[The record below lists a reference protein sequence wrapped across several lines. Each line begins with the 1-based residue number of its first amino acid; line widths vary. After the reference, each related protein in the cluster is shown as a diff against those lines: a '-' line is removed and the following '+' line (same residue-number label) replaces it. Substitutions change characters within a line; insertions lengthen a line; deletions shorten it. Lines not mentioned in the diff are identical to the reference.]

1 MSPSV
6 DPGGARAFGPEAL
19 AYADSLHNLARYL
32 TGNDNDAEDLVQETY
47 SRALASFAQ
56 FRSGTNLRAWL
67 FRILRNTFISQYRR
81 QRANP
86 TVGGLDT
93 VAPLGEEPVS
103 VSRVKD
109 QIELE
114 RLRGVMAEEVE
125 RALMAL
131 TEDARTVVLLDLEGL
146 TEVEVA
152 EVLGCPVGERRR
164 ARPWLRLVV
173 PTALAA
179 AIALLIVP
187 VTRELV
193 APKSSGPGVMVNEAV
208 NDHVRMVQS
217 QRPLEVESSGAHQVV
232 PWFSGR
238 LDFAPRIRFPGDAD
252 FPLRGGAIGYF
263 VDRRV
268 ATLVFGRRLH
278 SISLFVFKADGLPW
292 PSGKL
297 EPLGRVELYQTSA
310 RGFTVLLWREG
321 DLGDALVSDVN
332 ARDLMLL
339 ASKLAPP
346 V

>member
-1 MSPSV
+1 M
-6 DPGGARAFGPEAL
+6 EC
-19 AYADSLHNLARYL
+19 H
-32 TGNDNDAEDLVQETY
+32 E
-47 SRALASFAQ
+47 
-56 FRSGTNLRAWL
+56 LRTL
-67 FRILRNTFISQYRR
+67 
-81 QRANP
+81 
-86 TVGGLDT
+86 
-93 VAPLGEEPVS
+93 
-103 VSRVKD
+103 
-109 QIELE
+109 
-114 RLRGVMAEEVE
+114 
-125 RALMAL
+125 
-131 TEDARTVVLLDLEGL
+131 LLDLQRSRLADNVAADARRHLDGCADCTHAAAVEHEL
-146 TEVEVA
+146 TR
-152 EVLGCPVGERRR
+152 VLEHRTPQYPAPIALKRRLASTWPAASPVGEPRR
-164 ARPWLRLVV
+164 ARPWLRLVL

-263 VDRRV
+263 VDRRA

-321 DLGDALVSDVN
+321 DLGYALVSDVN